1 MNLRDSKSTPTRV
14 YYVITSRVGRT
25 VIPSKPA
32 ALKRYSRAMRDGA
45 APIRLEK
52 FRLDARHLDGLL
64 VHGDGYFDELRGECL
79 REYGGPN
86 G

>member
-1 MNLRDSKSTPTRV
+1 VNLRDSKSTPTRI

-32 ALKRYSRAMRDGA
+32 ALKFYARAKRDGA